1 MYPTKEHAVK
11 WILAGVLTMFVGVTV
26 VVTFAGFGDVPC
38 QDGRWDA
45 AKYTC
50 VP

>member
-1 MYPTKEHAVK
+1 MYPTKEHTVK
-11 WILAGVLTMFVGVTV
+11 WGLAGLLA
-26 VVTFAGFGDVPC
+26 TFAGLTVLMALTGFGDVPC